1 MCNGQRNAAHS
12 HMRKHD
18 RHSRHRPQ
26 SASLDNLNIANSR
39 PIAIS
44 GSVAVLAGSVCVA
57 LVGKTDARFLQLF
70 SRYRDVMVRITSPS
84 NAGGPAARQGFKYQ
98 DHVAVSFI
106 FKMLRDSSYLQV
118 ECETA
123 DDIVAVF
130 QCDGQRVNQYIQVK
144 TTEGDT
150 KWNWLEVTALDGTK
164 ADSSL
169 LHKSLKC
176 DVRPGAARFRMVTK
190 RDVAKI
196 LEGFKTE
203 LDKRILPDTTTAR
216 GNKLLK
222 EFKTFVSAQNRNFS
236 YWAENC
242 VWQVHGDV
250 ESLEAVN
257 IKALSRLAED
267 LGNRP
272 NNTQTQAI
280 YDDFLEM
287 ADKAATANVKTA
299 AASKIIHREPALAH
313 LKLLLDTADD
323 RSTATAKPYKKR
335 PDPFLV
341 EFHASTEEGLLHTFS
356 GFDVKYS
363 LNQWRHD
370 NFARHLIEWLPEF
383 SLKASEI
390 VNILAHNAEAI
401 LAQSISA
408 FSDSELPRDR
418 LIAELILHAILRS
431 RQNSEPVACK
441 VFYKSAGKLSEFGNA
456 HIVQIPGQ
464 EDQLWLGLARLIE
477 ANDMDASLEK
487 ICEVLDATISEAVLS
502 AEREII
508 ISLREPL
515 HHQPK
520 ADAFNQALH
529 RNSPVDD
536 MLNVLCFPI
545 LLTYD
550 SEALASGWL
559 ADYVNNLKREIESHF
574 SAFATQLPDNIR
586 QVKVMFF
593 LVPMESIEKLTKA
606 FNARCKKLEELRA

>member
-1 MCNGQRNAAHS
+1 M
-12 HMRKHD
+12 
-18 RHSRHRPQ
+18 
-26 SASLDNLNIANSR
+26 
-39 PIAIS
+39 
-44 GSVAVLAGSVCVA
+44 CVA
-57 LVGKTDARFLQLF
+57 LVGKADVRFLQFF

-106 FKMLRDSSYLQV
+106 FKMLCDSNYSQV

-130 QCDGQRVNQYIQVK
+130 LRAGQLVNEYIQVK
-144 TTEGDT
+144 TTESNS
-150 KWNWLEVTALDGTK
+150 KWNWQEVTALDGTK

-176 DVRPGAARFRMVTK
+176 DVRPGLARFRIVTR
-190 RDVAKI
+190 RDVATI
-196 LEGFKTE
+196 LEGFKIE
-203 LDKRILPDTTTAR
+203 LEKRVLPDSTTVRGTALV
-216 GNKLLK
+216 KK
-222 EFKTFVSAQNRNFS
+222 FKKFTSLQKRDFA
-236 YWAENC
+236 YWAENS
-242 VWQVHGDV
+242 VWQVYGDV
-250 ESLEAVN
+250 EALEAVN
-257 IKALSRLAED
+257 IKVLAQLAEG

-272 NNTQTQAI
+272 NFTQLQAI
-280 YDDFLEM
+280 YEEFLEM

-299 AASKIIHREPALAH
+299 AATKTILREPARAH
-313 LKLLLDTADD
+313 LKKLLDEADD
-323 RSTATAKPYKKR
+323 KSTATAKPYKKR

-341 EFHASTEEGLLHTFS
+341 EFHASTEEGLLHSFS
-356 GFDVKYS
+356 GFDVRYALRK
-363 LNQWRHD
+363 WRHD
-370 NFARHLIEWLPEF
+370 SFAKHLIEWLPEF

-390 VNILAHNAEAI
+390 VNILAHNVEAI
-401 LAQSISA
+401 LARSINA

-456 HIVQIPGQ
+456 HIVQVPGQ
-464 EDQLWLGLARLIE
+464 DDQLWLGLARLIE
-477 ANDMDASLEK
+477 AGNMETTLAQ
-487 ICEVLDATISEAVLS
+487 ICEVLDDTISETVLS

-508 ISLREPL
+508 INLREPL

-529 RNSPVDD
+529 RNSSVDD

-550 SEALASGWL
+550 SDALSSGWL
-559 ADYVNNLKREIESHF
+559 ADYLNHLKKEIEAHF
-574 SAFATQLPDNIR
+574 STFTAQLPENIQ
-586 QVKVMFF
+586 QVKVMVFM
-593 LVPMESIEKLTKA
+593 VPMENIEQLTKA
-606 FNARCKKLEELRA
+606 FNARCRKLEELQA

>member
-1 MCNGQRNAAHS
+1 MMS
-12 HMRKHD
+12 
-18 RHSRHRPQ
+18 
-26 SASLDNLNIANSR
+26 
-39 PIAIS
+39 
-44 GSVAVLAGSVCVA
+44 
-57 LVGKTDARFLQLF
+57 
-70 SRYRDVMVRITSPS
+70 ITSLS

-106 FKMLRDSSYLQV
+106 FKMLRDSSYSQV

-130 QCDGQRVNQYIQVK
+130 HFSGALFNEYIQVK
-144 TTEGDT
+144 TTESDK
-150 KWNWLEVTALDGTK
+150 KWNWQEVIALDGTK

-176 DVRPGAARFRMVTK
+176 DKRPGLARFRIVTK
-190 RDVAKI
+190 RDVATI
-196 LEGFKTE
+196 LEGFKVE
-203 LDKRILPDTTTAR
+203 LEKRMLPDSTTER
-216 GNKLLK
+216 GAVLVKK
-222 EFKTFVSAQNRNFS
+222 FKKFVSPQKRNFA
-236 YWAENC
+236 YWADNC
-242 VWQVHGDV
+242 VWQVYGDV
-250 ESLEAVN
+250 EALEAVN
-257 IKALSRLAED
+257 IKALSQLAEG

-272 NNTQTQAI
+272 NYTQLQAI
-280 YDDFLEM
+280 YDEFLEM

-299 AASKIIHREPALAH
+299 AASKIILREPALAH
-313 LKLLLDTADD
+313 LKKLLDEADYK
-323 RSTATAKPYKKR
+323 STATSKPYKKR

-341 EFHASTEEGLLHTFS
+341 EFHASTEEGLLHSFS

-363 LNQWRHD
+363 LKKWRHET
-370 NFARHLIEWLPEF
+370 FAKHLIEWLPEF

-401 LAQSISA
+401 LARSIST
-408 FSDSELPRDR
+408 FSDSDLPRDR

-464 EDQLWLGLARLIE
+464 DDQLWLGLARLIE
-477 ANDMDASLEK
+477 ANAMDATLEQ
-487 ICEVLDATISEAVLS
+487 ICEVLDKTISETVLS

-529 RNSPVDD
+529 RNSPIDD

-550 SEALASGWL
+550 SEALSSGWL
-559 ADYVNNLKREIESHF
+559 ADYISNLKTEIETHF
-574 SAFATQLPDNIR
+574 STFTTQLPENIK
-586 QVKVMFF
+586 QVKVMVF
-593 LVPMESIEKLTKA
+593 LVPMESIELLIKA
-606 FNARCKKLEELRA
+606 FNARCEKLEELQV

>member
-1 MCNGQRNAAHS
+1 MS
-12 HMRKHD
+12 
-18 RHSRHRPQ
+18 
-26 SASLDNLNIANSR
+26 
-39 PIAIS
+39 
-44 GSVAVLAGSVCVA
+44 
-57 LVGKTDARFLQLF
+57 
-70 SRYRDVMVRITSPS
+70 ITSLS

-106 FKMLRDSSYLQV
+106 FKMLRDSSYSQV

-130 QCDGQRVNQYIQVK
+130 HFSGALFNEYIQVK
-144 TTEGDT
+144 TTESDR
-150 KWNWLEVTALDGTK
+150 KWNWQEVIALDGTK

-176 DVRPGAARFRMVTK
+176 DKRPGLARFRIVTK
-190 RDVAKI
+190 RDVATI
-196 LEGFKTE
+196 LEGFKVE
-203 LDKRILPDTTTAR
+203 LEKRMLPDSTTER
-216 GNKLLK
+216 GAVLVKK
-222 EFKTFVSAQNRNFS
+222 FKKFVSPQKRNFS
-236 YWAENC
+236 YWADNC
-242 VWQVHGDV
+242 VWQVYGDV
-250 ESLEAVN
+250 EALEAVN
-257 IKALSRLAED
+257 IKALSQLAEG

-272 NNTQTQAI
+272 NYTQLQAI
-280 YDDFLEM
+280 YDEFLEM

-299 AASKIIHREPALAH
+299 AASKIILREPALAH
-313 LKLLLDTADD
+313 LKKLLDEADD
-323 RSTATAKPYKKR
+323 KSTATSKPYKKR

-341 EFHASTEEGLLHTFS
+341 EFHASTEKGLLHSFS

-363 LNQWRHD
+363 LKKWRHE
-370 NFARHLIEWLPEF
+370 NFAKHLIEWLPEF

-401 LAQSISA
+401 LARSIST
-408 FSDSELPRDR
+408 FSDSDLPRDR

-431 RQNSEPVACK
+431 RQNSEPIACK

-464 EDQLWLGLARLIE
+464 DDQLWLGLARLIK
-477 ANDMDASLEK
+477 ANSMDATLEQ
-487 ICEVLDATISEAVLS
+487 ICEVLDETISETVLS

-550 SEALASGWL
+550 SEALSSGWL
-559 ADYVNNLKREIESHF
+559 EDYINNLKTEIETHF
-574 SAFATQLPDNIR
+574 STFTTQLPENIK
-586 QVKVMFF
+586 QVKVMVF
-593 LVPMESIEKLTKA
+593 LVPMESIELLIKA
-606 FNARCKKLEELRA
+606 FNARCEKLEELQA

>member
-1 MCNGQRNAAHS
+1 
-12 HMRKHD
+12 
-18 RHSRHRPQ
+18 
-26 SASLDNLNIANSR
+26 
-39 PIAIS
+39 
-44 GSVAVLAGSVCVA
+44 
-57 LVGKTDARFLQLF
+57 
-70 SRYRDVMVRITSPS
+70 MVRITSPS
-84 NAGGPAARQGFKYQ
+84 NKGGPAARQGFKYQ

-106 FKMLRDSSYLQV
+106 LKMLRDSSCSQV

-130 QCDGQRVNQYIQVK
+130 HCEGQSVNEYIQVK
-144 TTEGDT
+144 TTEGDN
-150 KWNWLEVTALDGTK
+150 KWNWQEVIALDGIK

-176 DVRPGAARFRMVTK
+176 DVRPGSARFRIVTK

-196 LEGFKTE
+196 LEGFKIE
-203 LDKRILPDTTTAR
+203 LDKRALPDATTTR
-216 GNKLLK
+216 GAALLK
-222 EFKTFVSAQNRNFS
+222 AFKTFVSPQKRDFS
-236 YWAENC
+236 YWAKNC
-242 VWQVHGDV
+242 VWQVYGDV
-250 ESLEAVN
+250 EALEAVN
-257 IKALSRLAED
+257 IKALSQLAEG

-272 NNTQTQAI
+272 NFTQLQAI
-280 YDDFLEM
+280 YEELLEQ

-299 AASKIIHREPALAH
+299 AATKIILREPTLAH
-313 LKLLLDTADD
+313 LKKLLDEADD
-323 RSTATAKPYKKR
+323 KSTATSKPYKKR

-341 EFHASTEEGLLHTFS
+341 EIHANTEDGLLHSFS
-356 GFDVKYS
+356 GFDVRYALRK
-363 LNQWRHD
+363 WRYD
-370 NFARHLIEWLPEF
+370 SFAKHLIEWLPEF

-441 VFYKSAGKLSEFGNA
+441 VFYRSAGKLSEFGNA
-456 HIVQIPGQ
+456 HIVQEPGQ
-464 EDQLWLGLARLIE
+464 DDQLWLGLARLIE
-477 ANDMDASLEK
+477 AGDMDATLEQ
-487 ICEVLDATISEAVLS
+487 ICKVLDETISETVLS

-508 ISLREPL
+508 ISLREPF

-520 ADAFNQALH
+520 ADAFNKALH

-550 SEALASGWL
+550 SDALSSGWL
-559 ADYVNNLKREIESHF
+559 ADYVDILKTEIEAHF
-574 SAFATQLPDNIR
+574 STFTTQLPENIK
-586 QVKVMFF
+586 QVKVMVF
-593 LVPMESIEKLTKA
+593 LVPMESIEQLTKA
-606 FNARCKKLEELRA
+606 FNARCKKLEELQA